1 MKNKPFITVIA
12 AAAVAVALTACS
24 NPYTPPADENLPA
37 PTASASPSAPDASP
51 EPAGGNSDSEAP
63 TEGTGVEDAS
73 YRAGTWADVT
83 VSDWEVPAEAVEF
96 WGEDETR
103 NAGSLGLNYLTDFW
117 GNSEVANGSTDRSAA
132 QAAGY
137 ESYLTP
143 DAWQRLN
150 TALDSG
156 NENEAQAALVT
167 SLMPQAQF
175 DNFISYKG
183 ETVIAERAPMG
194 EQFQANGSW
203 LSVTENEAGE
213 PMLVLSVDTS
223 ITYTGTA
230 HDGSDASITERREQ
244 WVNLVP
250 GGEFGW
256 LIADWGHNAI
266 SVEVG

>member
-1 MKNKPFITVIA
+1 MNNKTFLTAITT
-12 AAAVAVALTACS
+12 AVLAVALTACS
-24 NPYTPPADENLPA
+24 NPYTPPAEQNLSA
-37 PTASASPSAPDASP
+37 PTAPASPSAPDASP
-51 EPAGGNSDSEAP
+51 EPTGGNPDSEAP

-73 YRAGTWADVT
+73 YRAGTWADVA
-83 VSDWEVPAEAVEF
+83 VNDWEIPAEAVEF

-103 NAGSLGLNYLTDFW
+103 NGASIALNYLTDLW
-117 GNSEVANGSTDRSAA
+117 GNSEVTKGTERSAA

-137 ESYLTP
+137 ETYLTP
-143 DAWQRLN
+143 EAWQRLT

-156 NENEAQAALVT
+156 SEDEAQAALAT

-175 DNFISYKG
+175 DTFISYQG
-183 ETVIAERAPMG
+183 ETVIAERTPMG

-230 HDGSDASITERREQ
+230 EDGSDASVTERREQ